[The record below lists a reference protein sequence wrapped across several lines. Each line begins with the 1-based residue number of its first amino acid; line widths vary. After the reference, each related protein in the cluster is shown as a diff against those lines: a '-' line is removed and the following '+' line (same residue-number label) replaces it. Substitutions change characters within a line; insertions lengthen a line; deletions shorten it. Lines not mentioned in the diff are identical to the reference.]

1 MSHSAN
7 RFPMRRQ
14 GGAFLSE
21 GERKRLEEVVAARKG
36 KTFCEL
42 CRREILSGEKR
53 APYRTVI
60 VLLDCLIDY
69 RHHLD
74 EEHSRG

>member
-1 MSHSAN
+1 
-7 RFPMRRQ
+7 MRRRSN
-14 GGAFLSE
+14 GVLSE
-21 GERKRLEEVVAARKG
+21 GERERLEAIVAARKG

-53 APYRTVI
+53 APYRTVT
-60 VLLDCLIDY
+60 VHLDCLIDY

>member
-7 RFPMRRQ
+7 KFPLRRQ
-14 GGAFLSE
+14 ERSVLSD
-21 GERKRLEEVVAARKG
+21 GERTRLEAIVAARKG

-53 APYRTVI
+53 APYRSVTVH
-60 VLLDCLIDY
+60 LDCLIDY